1 MKGNLSYLTWKEM
14 DDLLVGSWS
23 SYNGSLIFHQ
33 ENEIYNIRLGTLQ
46 IGMNVLILMTVLN
59 SIWLLTYKYF
69 YFTLFSYNLFWSYC
83 SPSPSLPRS
92 YKNPSPPNF
101 LLSLHFPLI
110 LFQTGTHT
118 LIHLIHTYMCTST
131 HTCAHKRRET
141 EETKQKWYKKNK
153 QTNKNTK
160 KPVCFVLVNCSW
172 HGACSG
178 VWFINSDPLLSD
190 NNFFSPSRSPL

>member
-23 SYNGSLIFHQ
+23 SYNGSLMFHQ

-59 SIWLLTYKYF
+59 SIWLFTYKYF
-69 YFTLFSYNLFWSYC
+69 YFTLFSYNKFWSYC
-83 SPSPSLPRS
+83 SPSLSLPRS
-92 YKNPSPPNF
+92 YKNPSPPKF

-131 HTCAHKRRET
+131 HTCAHKRRRQRKQNKNN
-141 EETKQKWYKKNK
+141 TKRINK
-153 QTNKNTK
+153 QTRTWKNQS
-160 KPVCFVLVNCSW
+160 VLYWSTAP
-172 HGACSG
+172 GMGTALEYG
-178 VWFINSDPLLSD
+178 L
-190 NNFFSPSRSPL
+190 